1 MAVADDGSGRRPD
14 RTARARPS
22 ADPAP
27 AGPPPAF
34 DLRLAVR
41 AGLNGLVFV
50 APAAVIGLLIADDDG
65 EVSAGPAL
73 AIAAVQILGF
83 CFSGWVVRRL
93 RPGSS
98 VATCAAAGV
107 ACWAILQAV
116 GVATTLARGDEVQP
130 LRWIATLLVAALAAA
145 AGGLLARFEP
155 ATVVRE
161 DP

>member
-1 MAVADDGSGRRPD
+1 
-14 RTARARPS
+14 
-22 ADPAP
+22 
-27 AGPPPAF
+27 
-34 DLRLAVR
+34 
-41 AGLNGLVFV
+41 
-50 APAAVIGLLIADDDG
+50 
-65 EVSAGPAL
+65 
-73 AIAAVQILGF
+73 
-83 CFSGWVVRRL
+83 
-93 RPGSS
+93 
-98 VATCAAAGV
+98 V